1 VRGEDGLSGKFS
13 TYKFESLDELLSVAE
28 RLPVAETVPLARV
41 SGAHRWS
48 NSCDY
53 RAICNA
59 DHIWQISGRNYT
71 VVQHAALIKAVVAQL
86 AQLGFDASYGR
97 VDTWNKEGRI
107 WITALSPSEFEPI
120 SGDPFL
126 DGVLFGNSYDGSNA
140 VSAAYY
146 AWRKVC
152 ANGLH
157 AWTKELAAR
166 RIHVGSSS
174 VRNWVRLAIRRIRE
188 QRPEFERLVQ
198 RAAQERLDEDVN
210 TVLKRFEIG
219 PKVADRLVAKLERTT
234 DLTKYDLANALTS
247 YASHELRSRPLAREK
262 YEDIARRVMVAPTMP
277 PIRRSETVK

>member
-1 VRGEDGLSGKFS
+1 MSEKFS
-13 TYKFESLDELLSVAE
+13 TYKFENLNELLAVAE
-28 RLPVAETVPLARV
+28 RLPAAETVPLTRVDRAR
-41 SGAHRWS
+41 RWG

-53 RAICNA
+53 KAICNA
-59 DHIWQISGRNYT
+59 DHIWQVSGKNYT
-71 VVQHAALIKAVVAQL
+71 VVQHAALIKAVVSEL
-86 AQLGFDASYGR
+86 AQFGFEASRGR
-97 VDTWNKEGRI
+97 VDTWNAEGRI

-120 SGDPFL
+120 TGDSYR
-126 DGVLFGNSYDGSNA
+126 DGVLFGNSYDGSTA

-152 ANGLH
+152 SNGLH

-198 RAAQERLDEDVN
+198 RAAQERLDENVN
-210 TVLKRFEIG
+210 TFLKKFEIG
-219 PKVADRLVAKLERTT
+219 PKVAEVLIAKLERTT
-234 DLTKYDLANALTS
+234 DITKYDLANALTS
-247 YASHELRSRPLAREK
+247 YATHELRTRPVAREK

-277 PIRRSETVK
+277 PIR